1 MICLYVSLVQFS
13 CQHEVNRELVTNYCY
28 TLIYYISQFTY
39 RKGVG
44 LIMDKIVEIILAIIG
59 SGVLGTIVTYFV
71 SKKKYAAEVD
81 SLRQQIETA
90 RTDDKIKIDEH
101 IQSQFMEIAESYKNE
116 TLKIKQELEEARRQ
130 NAELIK
136 ELQVCQQ
143 QIGNMDTRLNQL
155 MGWVAYDM
163 LHYQKWIE
171 KELLKAKPEIEFPE
185 YRKPP
190 KFVQEYLNNS
200 SSNDNTTKV

>member
-1 MICLYVSLVQFS
+1 
-13 CQHEVNRELVTNYCY
+13 
-28 TLIYYISQFTY
+28 
-39 RKGVG
+39 
-44 LIMDKIVEIILAIIG
+44 MDKIVEIILAIIG

>member
-71 SKKKYAAEVD
+71 SKKKYAVEVD